1 MPYQV
6 ITPDGTT
13 VCATAQEV
21 RQAVDEHLRDHPD
34 DVDFGRVVI
43 EEIGEGRTGVGL
55 QLTPQEFFGAVEAQT
70 TSAPNAS
77 PGREKANLTD
87 RPG

>member
-6 ITPDGTT
+6 MTPDGTT
-13 VCATAQEV
+13 VCSTAQEV

-43 EEIGEGRTGVGL
+43 EEIGEGRTGVGV
-55 QLTPQEFFGAVEAQT
+55 QLTPQEFFWSG
-70 TSAPNAS
+70 
-77 PGREKANLTD
+77 GRPENKCTRRVA
-87 RPG
+87 R